1 MLHITAR
8 VPTTNL
14 LVQKSMAKLFQ
25 SFLYTHLPDKEHGG
39 YTGKSGKV
47 FKAMNFRIRYIKER
61 FEIDF
66 VTFDKTYEQKIALD
80 ILKNGLKLGEI
91 HFSDVTVSMQERS
104 IPLGVTQMEVQGFVC
119 AALKNRLTKRKI
131 FLEPGD
137 ERHTQII
144 TNNALQKYEALLGKP
159 YEGDLQ
165 IIPLWQSPKPKTFWY
180 EKTPYIAWLAKYKL
194 EADVSMLQLLLDTG
208 LGSDTMKNLGF
219 LELIDG

>member
-8 VPTTNL
+8 VPTSNL
-14 LVQKSMAKLFQ
+14 LIQRSMAKLFQ
-25 SFLYTHLPDKEHGG
+25 SFIYTHLPDKEHQG
-39 YTGKSGKV
+39 YTDPSGKV
-47 FKAMNFRIRYIKER
+47 FKAMNFRIRYIADR

-66 VTFDKTYEQKIALD
+66 VALNKSYEQKIALD
-80 ILKNGLKLGEI
+80 ILKEGLHLGEI
-91 HFSDVTVSMQERS
+91 HFSDVTVSVHERS
-104 IPLGVTQMEVQGFVC
+104 LPSDATQMEVQGYVC

-159 YEGDLQ
+159 YESALH
-165 IIPLWQSPKPKTFWY
+165 IMPFWQSPKPKTFWY
-180 EKTPYIAWLAKYKL
+180 EKTPYVAWLAKYTI
-194 EADVSMLQLLLDTG
+194 EADSPMLQLLLDTG

-219 LELIDG
+219 LELLDG